1 MINESTIRAR
11 RLIARKLAHGY
22 TLIDRRC
29 PDPLCD
35 LPLIL
40 LTLLEVTTVVL
51 IHNPESRALESMGP
65 YCMRRRESEVR
76 DLLKREAS

>member
-40 LTLLEVTTVVL
+40 LTLLEVTST
-51 IHNPESRALESMGP
+51 HSQS
-65 YCMRRRESEVR
+65 
-76 DLLKREAS
+76 